1 MNQRKDQPDGNPGK
15 ANRRFDAPALAA
27 VSRTFAREAA
37 VKVAEEGLRWATGAG
52 AVSDAEMSAFETNLG
67 LPAIHRAQAGVISDM
82 DFIADVLY
90 ARAAK
95 PALAA

>member
-1 MNQRKDQPDGNPGK
+1 M
-15 ANRRFDAPALAA
+15 
-27 VSRTFAREAA
+27 
-37 VKVAEEGLRWATGAG
+37 
-52 AVSDAEMSAFETNLG
+52 SDAEISAFETSLE
-67 LPAIHRAQAGVISDM
+67 LSAVHRAQAGLMSDM